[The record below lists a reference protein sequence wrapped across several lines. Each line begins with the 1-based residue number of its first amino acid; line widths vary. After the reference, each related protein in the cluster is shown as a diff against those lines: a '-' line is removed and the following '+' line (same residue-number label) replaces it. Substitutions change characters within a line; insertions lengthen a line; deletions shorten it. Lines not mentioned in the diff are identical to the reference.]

1 MRERGAYSPL
11 THTPPHT
18 PHTPTLNT
26 CIHLSASVL
35 SDVLLLL
42 RLEHPPQS
50 SRVPIPFTHTLH
62 SSIHPS
68 VHNTPAGGRDGAF
81 QEKEREKRD
90 GRTTTTP
97 FSLSL
102 PLGQPPSTF
111 TAHPKP
117 CRAGEGRSTTTTGA
131 AAVPPSPH
139 ASLFSYCLHTAPSV
153 LIASSRIQPLSPS
166 LSTPHTPPQ
175 ARIQS
180 ADPPAE
186 ALLQCRCR

>member
-11 THTPPHT
+11 THTPHPTPHT
-18 PHTPTLNT
+18 PHPQHMHTPLR
-26 CIHLSASVL
+26 IRPFRRSSPPSRAPPSVF
-35 SDVLLLL
+35 SRTNSVHT
-42 RLEHPPQS
+42 HP
-50 SRVPIPFTHTLH
+50 H

-81 QEKEREKRD
+81 QEKEREERWQD
-90 GRTTTTP
+90 HP
-97 FSLSL
+97 FSIA
-102 PLGQPPSTF
+102 PPRTAPSTF

-117 CRAGEGRSTTTTGA
+117 CRAGGEGRGTRIA
-131 AAVPPSPH
+131 PPSSPPCL
-139 ASLFSYCLHTAPSV
+139 AFVSYCLHTAPSV
-153 LIASSRIQPLSPS
+153 FTASSRIQPLLRLFPH
-166 LSTPHTPPQ
+166 HTPPQ